1 MSKSGFFSGSA
12 TDDFEAR
19 TDINCRIDCLG
30 YLNVSEPPTARS
42 SARTDAWLVRCGD
55 FCEEGNRGLGWRE
68 WPTTVMMTTWGFTA
82 ILSASKGGS
91 EGLVV
96 ELLSEGLS

>member
-1 MSKSGFFSGSA
+1 
-12 TDDFEAR
+12 
-19 TDINCRIDCLG
+19 
-30 YLNVSEPPTARS
+30 
-42 SARTDAWLVRCGD
+42 
-55 FCEEGNRGLGWRE
+55 
-68 WPTTVMMTTWGFTA
+68 MMTTWGFTA